1 MMWSWIPGNWSL
13 IWQLTRANAFLGIVS
28 PLIGLAISVPLGV
41 VAARWRWFWPPT
53 LIVINVIYAVPAL
66 ALFIALIPAYGLT
79 NTPVV
84 IALTA
89 YSLCIILPNVVAGL
103 RAVPAPVTQAAT
115 AMGYGPLRRLIT
127 VELPLAVP
135 VIIAGLRVAVV
146 SSISLA
152 TIGQLIGVSSL
163 GYLFVD
169 GLQRSF
175 PTEIYVG
182 LFLIIAL
189 ALVCD
194 LILVGVRRLLTPWTS
209 ARGGGSGR
217 RSAVAALA
225 AFRTRG
231 YVPQVPSGGIR

>member
-13 IWQLTRANAFLGIVS
+13 IWQLTRSNAFLGIVS
-28 PLIGLAISVPLGV
+28 PLIGLGISIPLGI
-41 VAARWRWFWPPT
+41 VAARWRWFWPPVLT
-53 LIVINVIYAVPAL
+53 IINVVYAVPAL

-79 NTPVV
+79 NTPVI

-103 RAVPAPVTQAAT
+103 RAVPAPVRQAAT
-115 AMGYGPLRRLIT
+115 AMGYGPTRRLIT

-163 GYLFVD
+163 GYLFID

-182 LFLIIAL
+182 LFMIIAL

-194 LILVGVRRLLTPWTS
+194 LVLVGIGRVLTPWT
-209 ARGGGSGR
+209 AR
-217 RSAVAALA
+217 RSRAIPPWLSTGPRALTRAV
-225 AFRTRG
+225 TRG
-231 YVPQVPSGGIR
+231 QA